1 MVMKQFVLIMIL
13 TGALISCVRK
23 TGNSKMEIKILDAE
37 MINDDG
43 LNRYIDKL
51 DFTIVDT
58 TLLYFS
64 QIDKIIVDDSLL
76 INLVGRERKVIVI
89 VDKGGHLYG
98 KIDYLGGGPGEY
110 KQITDYTFNFKTKE
124 IIVYDMATRG
134 LYSYNLRGQFKWQ
147 KKLDLGAVNLITDDQ
162 YYYFYTK
169 KFISELGS
177 GNEVVVL
184 DQNFKL
190 VNSFFKYTEQPDRF
204 RYSADQ
210 VFARNDRNEILFS
223 NVFRDTTYKI
233 SSKACV
239 PYCTYRVNEEIP
251 TRYTVDRDLFNN
263 YFRKYNFYSGLY
275 ESTQNWIYLRVV
287 QKSFFKDFYLSIDRK
302 FFIET
307 ANTHISKNIYLSKP
321 IGCDNQYFYYAIHPG
336 WIEDHVDEFYKLLTK
351 YNRPDLVSYFDRNLL
366 NYNPIIVRVKFID

>member
-1 MVMKQFVLIMIL
+1 MIL
-13 TGALISCVRK
+13 IGALISCVRK
-23 TGNSKMEIKILDAE
+23 DENSRIGINILDAE
-37 MINDDG
+37 MISDDD

-58 TLLYFS
+58 TLLYFT

-76 INLVGRERKVIVI
+76 IILAGRERKEIFI
-89 VDKGGHLYG
+89 VDMSGHLFG

-177 GNEVVVL
+177 GDEVVVL

-204 RYSADQ
+204 RYSAEQ
-210 VFARNDRNEILFS
+210 VFSRNVRNEIFFS

-233 SSKACV
+233 SSKKCV
-239 PYCTYRVNEEIP
+239 AYDTYLVNEEIP
-251 TRYTVDRDLFNN
+251 TRYTVDGDLFNN
-263 YFRKYNFYSGLY
+263 YFRNYNFYNGLY
-275 ESTQNWIYLRVV
+275 ESTQNWIYFRVV
-287 QKSFFKDFYLSIDRK
+287 QKSFFKDFYLSTDRK
-302 FFIET
+302 YFIET

-321 IGCDNQYFYYAIHPG
+321 IGCDNQYFYYAILPT
-336 WIEDHVDEFYKLLTK
+336 WIDDHVNEFYKLLEK
-351 YNRPDLVSYFDRNLL
+351 YNRSDLISYFDKNLL